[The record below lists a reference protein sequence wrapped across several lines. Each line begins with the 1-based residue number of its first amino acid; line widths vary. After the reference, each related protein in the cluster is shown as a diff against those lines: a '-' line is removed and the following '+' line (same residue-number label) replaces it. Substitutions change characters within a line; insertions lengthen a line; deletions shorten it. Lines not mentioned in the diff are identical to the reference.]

1 MAKNKVLDDPIAPKQ
16 RINGKEEW
24 SFHAPSYDNRTSG
37 SIPAGNDYGVG
48 FKEPVGKFNAS
59 SYPSGPIP
67 QSSKCFSPLEIFDK
81 STGIVKVDKEDK
93 KG

>member
-1 MAKNKVLDDPIAPKQ
+1 MAKNKVLQDPIAVKQ

-24 SFHAPSYDNRTSG
+24 SFHAPSYDNRTSN

-48 FKEPVGKFNAS
+48 HRQPTGTFKCS
-59 SYPSGPIP
+59 SMESGPIP
-67 QSSKCFSPLEIFDK
+67 QKAHCFSPNEIFDK
-81 STGIVKVDKEDK
+81 STGKVRVDKEDK